1 MSTVNTSTTSDEI
14 RQASFAGPSSIAP
27 ADSTVNDAA
36 LRAALTRVNEENA
49 GMTDELLR
57 CYGQLHLVFGVAK
70 KAADLR
76 DAEAVAVTLLR
87 DLGALLELEQAWFL
101 PEPDEPAN
109 TDSVTDSGN
118 IVSVYLTR
126 NAEGELARNEQ
137 WVSPPCDLAS
147 LSARDEATSPLP
159 LDRAHVWALHPRLLV
174 GSIVGG
180 GERLGT
186 MVLQRPER
194 GNEFVSS
201 EMLLVES
208 VLGFGGHVLLNIRL
222 FDTLKRMSVEVVRA
236 LVNAIDQKDHYT
248 CGHSERVGFYA
259 CLIGRELNL
268 SARDIEIL
276 EWVGLLHDVGK
287 IGVPDEILSK
297 PGKLTDEEFAEIKR
311 HPCMSYD
318 VLRPIA
324 SFGKILGGVHFHHEN
339 HDGTGYPAGL
349 EGEKIPLF
357 GRIIHV
363 ADVFDALTSSRSY
376 RAAFTWE
383 EATKVIEAEAGTKL
397 DPILA
402 ACFLKAI
409 GELDAETR
417 ATLQR
422 TGRGEDAVVAVLDEP
437 KDTRSGNESHSPAA
451 KRAARCRHHSD
462 PR

>member
-1 MSTVNTSTTSDEI
+1 MSTVNTSTTSDEV
-14 RQASFAGPSSIAP
+14 RRASSADHSSIAS
-27 ADSTVNDAA
+27 ADSAVNDAA

-76 DAEAVAVTLLR
+76 DAEAVAVTLMR

-109 TDSVTDSGN
+109 TDSVTDSGGV
-118 IVSVYLTR
+118 IPVYLTR
-126 NAEGELARNEQ
+126 NAEGELGRDEHG
-137 WVSPPCDLAS
+137 VSPPCDLTS
-147 LSARDEATSPLP
+147 LSARDEVTSPPP
-159 LDRAHVWALHPRLLV
+159 LDRAHVWAIDPHLLL
-174 GSIVGG
+174 GSLVGG
-180 GERLGT
+180 GELLGT
-186 MVLQRPER
+186 VVLRRPQR
-194 GNEFVSS
+194 GNEFVSN

-208 VLGFGGHVLLNIRL
+208 VLGFAGHVLLNIRL

-268 SARDIEIL
+268 SARDLEIL

-287 IGVPDEILSK
+287 IGVRDEILGKS
-297 PGKLTDEEFAEIKR
+297 GKLTNEEFAEIKK

-324 SFGKILGGVHFHHEN
+324 SFSKVLGGVHFHHEN
-339 HDGTGYPAGL
+339 HEGTGYPTGL
-349 EGEKIPLF
+349 EGEQIPLF

-383 EATKVIEAEAGTKL
+383 EATKIIEAEAGTKL

-409 GELDAETR
+409 GNLDAETR
-417 ATLQR
+417 AALQR
-422 TGRGEDAVVAVLDEP
+422 TGRGEDAEVAILDEP
-437 KDTRSGNESHSPAA
+437 KGARSGDESHSPTA

-462 PR
+462 LH